1 MLDQICNC
9 GNTIVFERIELGY
22 TNCVCCAEKYG
33 PGKKRGVMVYGHKT
47 AGVVQVMDADVYSR
61 HKHYYKPQGR
71 SALKAV
77 SKNICA

>member
-1 MLDQICNC
+1 MLDQTCNC
-9 GNTIVFERIELGY
+9 GNTIPGERIELGF
-22 TNCVCCAEKYG
+22 TNCVGCAEKYG
-33 PGKKRGVMVYGHKT
+33 APRKKGVMIYGHKT
-47 AGVVQVMDADVYSR
+47 AGAVQIMDGDVYSR